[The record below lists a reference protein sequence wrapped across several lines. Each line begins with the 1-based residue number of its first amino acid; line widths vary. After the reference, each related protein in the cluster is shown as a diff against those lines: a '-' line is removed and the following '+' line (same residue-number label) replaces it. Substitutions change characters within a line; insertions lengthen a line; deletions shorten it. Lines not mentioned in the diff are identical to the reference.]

1 MDQSSSALR
10 ILEKSKREKEF
21 RHLFLGK
28 YVPGSYTTQYYPLT
42 GREETPKVRQAVR
55 TWEQRTGQ
63 KIETLYEK

>member
-1 MDQSSSALR
+1 MD
-10 ILEKSKREKEF
+10 
-21 RHLFLGK
+21 H
-28 YVPGSYTTQYYPLT
+28 VPGSYTTQYYPLT